1 MGARVYLI
9 NLFGLFQ
16 EDSEPSQRAL
26 QIGHLPNWT
35 DNPYVFAAVTETYN
49 QYLSTLADNEHVKL
63 INLRSW
69 ARGTLQPP
77 EDYFFD
83 SVHFNRDGLRKI
95 ADFLA
100 SALNTSVL
108 ELNKS
113 CSVDRK

>member
-1 MGARVYLI
+1 
-9 NLFGLFQ
+9 
-16 EDSEPSQRAL
+16 
-26 QIGHLPNWT
+26 
-35 DNPYVFAAVTETYN
+35 
-49 QYLSTLADNEHVKL
+49 LADNEHVKL